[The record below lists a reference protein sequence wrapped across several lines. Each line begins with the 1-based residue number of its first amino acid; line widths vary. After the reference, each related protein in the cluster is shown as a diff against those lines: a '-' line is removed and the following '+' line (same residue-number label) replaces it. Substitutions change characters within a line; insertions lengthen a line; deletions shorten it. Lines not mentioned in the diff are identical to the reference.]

1 MSSNAT
7 AGSRSNIK
15 FLYAGLAIALI
26 LAVIAPFLASPDPD
40 GLESAAAGVI
50 SEEKLA
56 EMEEAGSFFSSP
68 MPDYGIEGMG
78 KSGEVAAI
86 VIGTLLVLGISY
98 GLGKIIKK

>member
-1 MSSNAT
+1 MSSNVA
-7 AGSRSNIK
+7 ASGRSNMK
-15 FLYAGLAIALI
+15 FLYAGIVIALI
-26 LAVIAPFLASPDPD
+26 LAVLAPFLASPDPD
-40 GLESAAAGVI
+40 GLESAAGAVV

-56 EMEEAGSFFSSP
+56 EMEEAGSVFSSP

-86 VIGTLLVLGISY
+86 VAGTLLVLGISY